1 MCTLH
6 KHTLAV
12 QQPQVAK
19 ISIARNPWPLRNSN
33 QILRLTP
40 RPTIILHAMFAVSG
54 WNLVSGPK
62 TQTDESGKKPK
73 QHKKKTAK
81 SASETNAVPLSN
93 KRSFGTATAETP
105 VEPEKTVPK
114 MTKAERDT
122 VVTADNVLALYEKVI
137 EGKAAKRSR
146 DRKKKKEKK
155 DKATQEAAEVE
166 VPIGVVKA
174 EGKKKKRSKPHD
186 EEPSEAATSNA
197 DGPPKKKKKAENLP
211 SSTSILSIST
221 PASPAAATTTTT
233 TTTPSLT
240 PLQQKMRAKLSSAR
254 FRHINEILYTTPSA
268 ASHSL
273 FASQP
278 EMYSEYH
285 IGFRQQVQVWPENPV
300 NVFVRALQD
309 RSRIKFERG
318 HNKKWN
324 STEKGLLPLP
334 RDREDGICTVAD
346 LGCGDAKIA
355 GAINHQKP
363 RGKGKVRVLSYD
375 LQASTPDVTVADIAH
390 LPLEAESVDIAIFC
404 LALMGTNFLEFVEE
418 AFRILRWRGELWIA
432 EIKSRFN
439 RPTSTKGQVI
449 GGKKKKKD
457 EDEDEGESIEPDGK
471 KLDTETFRPFIEAL
485 ARRGFVLR
493 GQVDEG
499 NKMFV
504 RMEFVKMPERERRMQ
519 DDEAEAETGNGET
532 WKAKKKKSKFL
543 QDEVKEDRIL
553 KPCVYKLR

>member
-1 MCTLH
+1 
-6 KHTLAV
+6 
-12 QQPQVAK
+12 
-19 ISIARNPWPLRNSN
+19 
-33 QILRLTP
+33 
-40 RPTIILHAMFAVSG
+40 MFAVSG

-62 TQTDESGKKPK
+62 AQTDESGKKPK

-93 KRSFGTATAETP
+93 KRSFGTATAAEAP
-105 VEPEKTVPK
+105 VEPEKAIPK
-114 MTKAERDT
+114 LTKAERNT

-155 DKATQEAAEVE
+155 EKAIQEQGDEEMNGTKVGE
-166 VPIGVVKA
+166 PIGAAKA
-174 EGKKKKRSKPHD
+174 ERKKKRNKPDD
-186 EEPSEAATSNA
+186 EEPSEVAAPTI

-211 SSTSILSIST
+211 SSAPT
-221 PASPAAATTTTT
+221 PTLPAAALS
-233 TTTPSLT
+233 SLT

-278 EMYSEYH
+278 EMYTEYH
-285 IGFRQQVQVWPENPV
+285 VGFRQQVQVWPENPV
-300 NVFVRALQD
+300 DVFIRTLQD
-309 RSRIKFERG
+309 RSKIKFERG

-324 STEKGLLPLP
+324 NTEKGLLPLP
-334 RDREDGICTVAD
+334 RDREDGVCTVAD

-355 GAINHQKP
+355 GTINHQKP
-363 RGKGKVRVLSYD
+363 RGKGKVQVLSYD
-375 LQASTPDVTVADIAH
+375 LQASTSDVAIADIAH

-432 EIKSRFN
+432 EIKSRFS
-439 RPTSTKGQVI
+439 RPASTKGQVI
-449 GGKKKKKD
+449 GGKKKKSD
-457 EDEDEGESIEPDGK
+457 DGGDEGESIEPDGK
-471 KLDTETFRPFIEAL
+471 KLDTETFKPFIEAL
-485 ARRGFVLR
+485 AKRGFVLR

-504 RMEFVKMPERERRMQ
+504 RMEFVKMPEREKRMQ
-519 DDEAEAETGNGET
+519 DDEAEAEGGNGET
-532 WKAKKKKSKFL
+532 WKAKKRKPKFL
-543 QDEVKEDRIL
+543 QDEAKEDKIL

>member
-1 MCTLH
+1 
-6 KHTLAV
+6 
-12 QQPQVAK
+12 
-19 ISIARNPWPLRNSN
+19 
-33 QILRLTP
+33 
-40 RPTIILHAMFAVSG
+40 MFAVSG

-93 KRSFGTATAETP
+93 KRSFGTAITSETP
-105 VEPEKTVPK
+105 VEPEKAVPK
-114 MTKAERDT
+114 MTKAERNT

-146 DRKKKKEKK
+146 DRKKKKERKE
-155 DKATQEAAEVE
+155 KATQEHAEVE
-166 VPIGVVKA
+166 EPIDVVKA

-186 EEPSEAATSNA
+186 EEPSSETATSAA

-211 SSTSILSIST
+211 SSIST
-221 PASPAAATTTTT
+221 TASAPPATAPPTI
-233 TTTPSLT
+233 PGLT

-268 ASHSL
+268 SSHSL

-285 IGFRQQVQVWPENPV
+285 VGFRQQVQVWPENPV
-300 NVFVRALQD
+300 DVFVRALQD
-309 RSRIKFERG
+309 RSKIKFERG

-324 STEKGLLPLP
+324 SAEKGLLPLP

-457 EDEDEGESIEPDGK
+457 EDEDEGESIEPNGK

-493 GQVDEG
+493 GQADEG

-519 DDEAEAETGNGET
+519 DDDAEAETGNGET
-532 WKAKKKKSKFL
+532 WKAKKRKSKFL
-543 QDEVKEDRIL
+543 QDEVKEDRLL

>member
-1 MCTLH
+1 
-6 KHTLAV
+6 
-12 QQPQVAK
+12 
-19 ISIARNPWPLRNSN
+19 
-33 QILRLTP
+33 
-40 RPTIILHAMFAVSG
+40 MFAVSG

-81 SASETNAVPLSN
+81 SASETNAVPVSN
-93 KRSFGTATAETP
+93 KRSFGATTASDVP

-114 MTKAERDT
+114 LTKAERNT

-155 DKATQEAAEVE
+155 EKATQEQADEKIKDTE
-166 VPIGVVKA
+166 MEQPIDLAKV
-174 EGKKKKRSKPHD
+174 EGKKKKRSKPHN
-186 EEPSEAATSNA
+186 EEPSEAAA
-197 DGPPKKKKKAENLP
+197 DGPPKKKKKTEG
-211 SSTSILSIST
+211 SSSSAL
-221 PASPAAATTTTT
+221 ASSTTTTAAAPPPT
-233 TTTPSLT
+233 GLPSIPGLT

-285 IGFRQQVQVWPENPV
+285 VGFRQQVQVWPENPV
-300 NVFVRALQD
+300 DVFIRALQD
-309 RSRIKFERG
+309 RSKIKFERG

-324 STEKGLLPLP
+324 SSEKGLLPLP
-334 RDREDGICTVAD
+334 RDREDGFCTVAD

-355 GAINHQKP
+355 GTINHQKP
-363 RGKGKVRVLSYD
+363 RGKGKVRVMSYD
-375 LQASTPDVTVADIAH
+375 LQASTPDVTVADVAH

-439 RPTSTKGQVI
+439 RPASTKGQVI
-449 GGKKKKKD
+449 GGKKKKQ
-457 EDEDEGESIEPDGK
+457 DEDEGESIEPDGK

-504 RMEFVKMPERERRMQ
+504 RMEFVKMPEREKRMQ
-519 DDEAEAETGNGET
+519 DDEMVEAEAGPGET
-532 WKAKKKKSKFL
+532 WKAKKRKSKFL

>member
-1 MCTLH
+1 
-6 KHTLAV
+6 
-12 QQPQVAK
+12 
-19 ISIARNPWPLRNSN
+19 
-33 QILRLTP
+33 
-40 RPTIILHAMFAVSG
+40 MFAVSG

-93 KRSFGTATAETP
+93 KRSFGTATASETP

-114 MTKAERDT
+114 MTKAERNT

-146 DRKKKKEKK
+146 DRKKKKERKE
-155 DKATQEAAEVE
+155 KATQEGAEVE
-166 VPIGVVKA
+166 EPIDAVKA

-186 EEPSEAATSNA
+186 EEPSETATSAA
-197 DGPPKKKKKAENLP
+197 DGPPKKKKKAEKPP
-211 SSTSILSIST
+211 SSIST
-221 PASPAAATTTTT
+221 LPVTAPAPPAAA
-233 TTTPSLT
+233 PSTIPGLT

-285 IGFRQQVQVWPENPV
+285 VGFRQQVQVWPENPV
-300 NVFVRALQD
+300 DVFVRALQD
-309 RSRIKFERG
+309 RSKIKFERG

-324 STEKGLLPLP
+324 NVEKGLLALP

-471 KLDTETFRPFIEAL
+471 KPDTETFRPFIEAL
-485 ARRGFVLR
+485 SRRGFVLR

-504 RMEFVKMPERERRMQ
+504 RMEFVKMPEREKRMQ
-519 DDEAEAETGNGET
+519 DDDAEADMGNGET
-532 WKAKKKKSKFL
+532 WKAKRRRSKFL

>member
-1 MCTLH
+1 
-6 KHTLAV
+6 
-12 QQPQVAK
+12 
-19 ISIARNPWPLRNSN
+19 
-33 QILRLTP
+33 
-40 RPTIILHAMFAVSG
+40 MFAVAG

-93 KRSFGTATAETP
+93 KRSFGAATAAEVP
-105 VEPEKTVPK
+105 VEPEKAMPK
-114 MTKAERDT
+114 LTKAERNT

-155 DKATQEAAEVE
+155 EKAIQEQGDEEMNGTKVEEPIDAA
-166 VPIGVVKA
+166 KA
-174 EGKKKKRSKPHD
+174 GRKKKRNKPDD
-186 EEPSEAATSNA
+186 EEPSEVAAPAA
-197 DGPPKKKKKAENLP
+197 DGPPKKKKRAENLP
-211 SSTSILSIST
+211 SSAPT
-221 PASPAAATTTTT
+221 PALHAAALS
-233 TTTPSLT
+233 SLT

-285 IGFRQQVQVWPENPV
+285 VGFRQQVQVWPENPV
-300 NVFVRALQD
+300 DVFIRTLQD
-309 RSRIKFERG
+309 RSKIKFERG

-324 STEKGLLPLP
+324 NAEKGLLPLP
-334 RDREDGICTVAD
+334 RDREDGVCTVAD

-355 GAINHQKP
+355 GTINHQKP
-363 RGKGKVRVLSYD
+363 RGKGKVLVLSYD

-390 LPLEAESVDIAIFC
+390 LPLEAESVDIAVFC

-432 EIKSRFN
+432 EIKSRFS
-439 RPTSTKGQVI
+439 RPASTKGQVI

-457 EDEDEGESIEPDGK
+457 DSGDEGESIEPDGK
-471 KLDTETFRPFIEAL
+471 KLDTETFKPFIEAL
-485 ARRGFVLR
+485 AKRGFVLR

-504 RMEFVKMPERERRMQ
+504 RMEFVKMPEREKRMQ
-519 DDEAEAETGNGET
+519 DDEAEAEAGNGET
-532 WKAKKKKSKFL
+532 WKARGRKSKFL

>member
-1 MCTLH
+1 
-6 KHTLAV
+6 
-12 QQPQVAK
+12 
-19 ISIARNPWPLRNSN
+19 
-33 QILRLTP
+33 
-40 RPTIILHAMFAVSG
+40 MFAVSG

-62 TQTDESGKKPK
+62 AQTDESGKKPK

-93 KRSFGTATAETP
+93 KRSFGTATAAETP
-105 VEPEKTVPK
+105 VEPEKAAPK
-114 MTKAERDT
+114 LTKAERNT

-155 DKATQEAAEVE
+155 EKATQEQGDEEMNGAEVE
-166 VPIGVVKA
+166 EPIDAAKA
-174 EGKKKKRSKPHD
+174 GGKKKKRSKPHD
-186 EEPSEAATSNA
+186 EQPSEAVTPA
-197 DGPPKKKKKAENLP
+197 DGPPKKKKKRAENLP
-211 SSTSILSIST
+211 STLSTAA
-221 PASPAAATTTTT
+221 PAPPAAALSTI
-233 TTTPSLT
+233 PGLT

-285 IGFRQQVQVWPENPV
+285 VGFRQQVQVWPENPV
-300 NVFVRALQD
+300 DVFIRVLQD
-309 RSRIKFERG
+309 RSKIKFERG

-324 STEKGLLPLP
+324 NAEKGLLSLP
-334 RDREDGICTVAD
+334 RDREDGVCTVAD

-432 EIKSRFN
+432 EIKSRFS
-439 RPTSTKGQVI
+439 RPVSTKGQVI

-457 EDEDEGESIEPDGK
+457 EDEDEGVSIEPDGK

-519 DDEAEAETGNGET
+519 DDEAEAEGGNGET
-532 WKAKKKKSKFL
+532 WKAKKRKPKFL
-543 QDEVKEDRIL
+543 LDEVKEDRIL